1 VLHGRRRGL
10 KALLPFLGPSVV
22 VSVAYVDPGNYAT
35 NIQAGAT
42 SGYELMW
49 VVAAASLIAMFFQA
63 LSAKLGIASGRNLA
77 ELCRERLPWPVVIA
91 LWIASEIAA
100 MATDVAE
107 FLGGAIGI
115 SLLFGLPLWSAMV
128 IMGVVTFA
136 LLSVQSRGFRPIELV
151 IGGFVVVIGLSYVI
165 ELAIAPIDWPAL
177 LHHTVVP
184 QLSDSESLTL
194 AVGILGATVMP
205 HAIYLHSG
213 LTYARIAVNGEE
225 QRRRLVSFSNKEVV
239 ITLAIAGLVNMA
251 MLAMSA
257 SVLYGSPDAASGL
270 AAAYRTLIPLMGT
283 AAAVVF
289 LVSLIAS
296 GLSSSTV
303 GTMAGQM
310 IMQGFAGFPIP
321 LWVRRLVTMVPS
333 FIVVAMGV
341 NPTEALI
348 LTQVIL
354 SLVLPVPLVALT
366 AFTAN
371 REIMGGLVNR
381 RVVTLVAIVAAA
393 MVIMLNAMLVV
404 EAIGL

>member
-1 VLHGRRRGL
+1 
-10 KALLPFLGPSVV
+10 
-22 VSVAYVDPGNYAT
+22 
-35 NIQAGAT
+35 
-42 SGYELMW
+42 
-49 VVAAASLIAMFFQA
+49 
-63 LSAKLGIASGRNLA
+63 
-77 ELCRERLPWPVVIA
+77 
-91 LWIASEIAA
+91 
-100 MATDVAE
+100 
-107 FLGGAIGI
+107 
-115 SLLFGLPLWSAMV
+115 
-128 IMGVVTFA
+128 MGVVTFA

-213 LTYARIAVNGEE
+213 LTYARIAVSSEE

-251 MLAMSA
+251 MLAMAA
-257 SVLYGSPDAASGL
+257 SVLYGSPDAALGL

-381 RVVTLVAIVAAA
+381 RVVTLAAIVAAA